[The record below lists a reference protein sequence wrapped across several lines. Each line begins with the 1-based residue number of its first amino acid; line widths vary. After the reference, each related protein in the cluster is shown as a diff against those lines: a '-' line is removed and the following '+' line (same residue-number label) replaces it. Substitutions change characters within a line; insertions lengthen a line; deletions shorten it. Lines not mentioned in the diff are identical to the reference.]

1 MLDEGVWAEL
11 KVGDEHLRLFS
22 EHNAQGVQVSVYDV
36 RSKKWIVPSEPV
48 EDIEQGKEKA
58 AEYARIY
65 LSRGTHFDLPTLI
78 WKRVPVQTV
87 DATPSGHSIWQYV
100 SSEPILWGCS
110 SPLPKQDAFSLLLG
124 LR

>member
-1 MLDEGVWAEL
+1 MTAVNFPLTASEAKCVVDWGDCHMLDEGVWAEL
-11 KVGDEHLRLFS
+11 TVGDEHLRLFS

-65 LSRGTHFDLPTLI
+65 LNRDANVDLPTLI
-78 WKRVPVQTV
+78 WKKARSV
-87 DATPSGHSIWQYV
+87 
-100 SSEPILWGCS
+100 
-110 SPLPKQDAFSLLLG
+110 
-124 LR
+124 